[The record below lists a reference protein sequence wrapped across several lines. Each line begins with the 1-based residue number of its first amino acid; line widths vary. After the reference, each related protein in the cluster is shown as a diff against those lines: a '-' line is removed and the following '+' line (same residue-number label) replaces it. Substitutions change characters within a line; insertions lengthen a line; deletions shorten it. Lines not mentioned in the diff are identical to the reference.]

1 MIEGAGTAQ
10 RALRIALV
18 VALALLGLW
27 VALPFVPALLWA
39 IVLAIAVA
47 PVYARAEAR
56 WPAGKV
62 VWLPLLFTTAIGL
75 AVLVPLALGI
85 IRAAREAH
93 DLALWLASARAYGI
107 PEPGWA
113 ASLPFPHKAF
123 DDWWATNLGTAE
135 AAQRQLGHLTDPD
148 VVARSRVIGTH
159 LLRKTIVFAFTLL
172 AFFFMLRHQDDIAA
186 QARRAG
192 DRLFG
197 PAGERI
203 GEQMI
208 RSVRGTIDGLV
219 LVGIGEGVVMA
230 IAYIAAGV
238 PHPVLMGA
246 LTAVAAMIPFG
257 IVLVVGIVALML
269 LSQGAVGAT
278 IAIIIVG
285 VAVVF
290 AADHFVRPIL
300 IGGATRLP
308 LLWVLIGIL
317 GGVEAFGLLG
327 LFIGPAVMAALIL
340 LWRELVTAAE
350 PDPPVPVRDS
360 PDRIH

>member
-1 MIEGAGTAQ
+1 MIDGAGTAQ
-10 RALRIALV
+10 RVLRITLV

-27 VALPFVPALLWA
+27 IALPFVPALLWA
-39 IVLAIAVA
+39 IVLAIAVS
-47 PVYARAEAR
+47 PVYARAEAN
-56 WPAGKV
+56 WPAGKS

-75 AVLVPLALGI
+75 AVLIPLALGI
-85 IRAAREAH
+85 VRAAREAH
-93 DLALWLASARAYGI
+93 ELGLWLASARAYGI

-113 ASLPFPHKAF
+113 AGLPFPHKAL
-123 DDWWATNLGTAE
+123 DDWWALNLGTPE
-135 AAQRQLGHLTDPD
+135 AAQRQLGHLTDPE
-148 VVARSRVIGTH
+148 VIARSRTIGSH
-159 LLRKTIVFAFTLL
+159 AVRKAVVFAFTLL
-172 AFFFMLRHQDDIAA
+172 AFFFMLRNQDDIAA

-203 GEQMI
+203 GEQMV

-219 LVGIGEGVVMA
+219 LVGIGEGVLMA

-246 LTAVAAMIPFG
+246 LTAVAAMIPFAVILVIGG
-257 IVLVVGIVALML
+257 IALVLLG
-269 LSQGAVGAT
+269 QGAVGGA
-278 IAIIIVG
+278 
-285 VAVVF
+285 VAVVIVGILVVF
-290 AADHFVRPIL
+290 IADHFVRPVL

-308 LLWVLIGIL
+308 FLWVLIGIL

-340 LWRELVTAAE
+340 LWRELVAGG
-350 PDPPVPVRDS
+350 
-360 PDRIH
+360 

>member
-1 MIEGAGTAQ
+1 MDGAGTAQ
-10 RALRIALV
+10 RVLRIALV
-18 VALALLGLW
+18 VALALIGLW

-56 WPAGKV
+56 WPAGKA
-62 VWLPLLFTTAIGL
+62 VWLPLLFTAAIGL

-85 IRAAREAH
+85 VRAAREAH

-113 ASLPFPHKAF
+113 AGLPFPHKAL
-123 DDWWATNLGTAE
+123 DDWWASNLGSAE
-135 AAQRQLGHLTDPD
+135 AARRQLGHLTDPD
-148 VVARSRVIGTH
+148 VIARSRIIGTH
-159 LLRKTIVFAFTLL
+159 LVRKAVVFAFTLL
-172 AFFFMLRHQDDIAA
+172 AFFFMLRHQDGIAA

-219 LVGIGEGVVMA
+219 LVGIGEGALMA
-230 IAYIAAGV
+230 VAYIAAGV

-246 LTAVAAMIPFG
+246 LTAVAAMIPFAV
-257 IVLVVGIVALML
+257 VLVIGGVALVL
-269 LSQGAVGAT
+269 LGQGAVGAA
-278 IAIIIVG
+278 IAIVVIG
-285 VAVVF
+285 VVVVF
-290 AADHFVRPIL
+290 IADHFVRPVL

-308 LLWVLIGIL
+308 FLWVLIGIL

-340 LWRELVTAAE
+340 LWRELVAAPE
-350 PDPPVPVRDS
+350 ADPPVPYRDS
-360 PDRIH
+360 PGRIH